1 MTKLIIGFEKM
12 FSKKVRWVV
21 IALSRMICS
30 RVKGKT
36 KVPFSPGELTHCT
49 NDPCPILLRDLSLVF
64 TSEGTGV
71 GVGVVIRSV
80 ELYNLVKAVF

>member
-1 MTKLIIGFEKM
+1 MTTLIIGFEKM

-21 IALSRMICS
+21 IALSRKICT

-49 NDPCPILLRDLSLVF
+49 HEPCPILLRDSSLVF
-64 TSEGTGV
+64 TSDGI